1 MSPAS
6 QDAWLGFAW
15 RPRNRERSGMVVLG
29 AAVAALSACSTP
41 EAEPGTL
48 TLIPAERFAA
58 FEVPLSSSIR
68 IALVDSTTACVV
80 DSYEVRVVCMHSDGS
95 TVGAFGGEGEG
106 PGEFGGAL
114 SLTRGPGGTV
124 GVSDGGQRRLT
135 VFEPTGAIVSS
146 SIAPFL
152 FVPMAPIGRT
162 AVGSYTVRA
171 ASGEHVIELEIESG
185 EILWERVLPHPSELG
200 VAMDCER
207 GLSDGAATPE
217 GRWAFGSCASTMVL
231 WDNEDVTTF
240 HDPTYVPELP
250 SEAEIERYRARRLF
264 GATPPEAQVL
274 QFAETPKRG
283 RIPGRSLIYDDWGRL
298 WVATQRDRAA
308 FSYFSIFSDT
318 TYVGSVQVRDRVE
331 GYDLLGNTLV
341 VLVERLPEDPAG
353 LPGRG
358 VDWYRFEAP
367 NRQ

>member
-1 MSPAS
+1 M
-6 QDAWLGFAW
+6 
-15 RPRNRERSGMVVLG
+15 
-29 AAVAALSACSTP
+29 
-41 EAEPGTL
+41 
-48 TLIPAERFAA
+48 
-58 FEVPLSSSIR
+58 
-68 IALVDSTTACVV
+68 
-80 DSYEVRVVCMHSDGS
+80 
-95 TVGAFGGEGEG
+95 
-106 PGEFGGAL
+106 
-114 SLTRGPGGTV
+114 
-124 GVSDGGQRRLT
+124 
-135 VFEPTGAIVSS
+135 
-146 SIAPFL
+146 
-152 FVPMAPIGRT
+152 
-162 AVGSYTVRA
+162 
-171 ASGEHVIELEIESG
+171 
-185 EILWERVLPHPSELG
+185 PHPSEMG

-217 GRWAFGSCASTMVL
+217 GRWAFCTCASTLVL

-240 HDPTYVPELP
+240 DDPTYVPELP
-250 SEAEIERYRARRLF
+250 SAAEIERYRARRLF

-274 QFAETPKRG
+274 QFAETPKPG
-283 RIPGRSLIYDDWGRL
+283 MIPGRSLIYDDWGRL
-298 WVATQRDRAA
+298 WVATQRDRTA